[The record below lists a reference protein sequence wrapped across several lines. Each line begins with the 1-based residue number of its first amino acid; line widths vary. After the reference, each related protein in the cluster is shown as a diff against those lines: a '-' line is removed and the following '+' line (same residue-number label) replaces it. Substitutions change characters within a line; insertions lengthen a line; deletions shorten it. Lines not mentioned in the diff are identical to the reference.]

1 MLELAILGLLD
12 ENDLHGYELR
22 KRLGDLLG
30 LRLAISF
37 GSLYPALGR
46 LEKAGLVKAVSNR
59 PAPTAPR
66 IPMSGSLAGEL
77 AAFGAQ
83 RRAAGVAGRVG
94 RGARGKKVYGIT
106 GAGRQRLVELLAD
119 PDVSDDKAFP
129 LRVAFCRNLPPAGRV
144 ALFERR
150 RAELAQR
157 ADVQPADPAGRR
169 VNTYLRSLRER
180 DRAALGADIAWLDRL
195 IADEKAAPADDPAP
209 HSTT

>member
-22 KRLGDLLG
+22 KRLGDVLG

-46 LEKAGLVKAVSNR
+46 LEKGGLVKVVSSR

-66 IPMSGSLAGEL
+66 IPMSGSLVGEL

-83 RRAAGVAGRVG
+83 RRAAGVTGMAG

-106 GAGRQRLVELLAD
+106 DAGRHRLVKLLAD

-129 LRVAFCRNLPPAGRV
+129 LRVAFCRKLPPAGRI

-157 ADVQPADPAGRR
+157 AAVQPADPAGRR
-169 VNTYLRSLRER
+169 GNTYLRSLLER
-180 DRAALGADIAWLDRL
+180 DRAALAADIAWLDRL
-195 IADEKAAPADDPAP
+195 IADEKAAPADDPAT